1 MGRPEDGGRGT
12 IAGINVTPLVDIALV
27 LLVIFIVTAKI
38 VVTPAVPLDLP
49 QSSETEDVQVIL
61 SVIVPTTGPVL
72 VDGEPMK
79 DEATFEAA
87 VKAVREEH
95 PEVRAVVHAE
105 SRTHHARVLDVLDRL
120 KRGGIERV
128 AFAAKPVPEGGA

>member
-1 MGRPEDGGRGT
+1 VGRPEDGGRGA

-38 VVTPAVPLDLP
+38 VVAPAVPLDLP
-49 QSSETEDVQVIL
+49 QARETEDVQVIL
-61 SVIVPTTGPVL
+61 SVIVPTSGPVL
-72 VDGEPMK
+72 VNGEPAE
-79 DEATFEAA
+79 DEAAFGS
-87 VKAVREEH
+87 AVRSVLEEH

-105 SRTHHARVLDVLDRL
+105 GKTPHERVLEVLDRL

-128 AFAAKPVPEGGA
+128 AFAARPIAEAGE